1 MLGLAQRFNIVSHS
15 FRTTWLSFSLGIGF
29 HHLWCAFQ
37 KTDGLGKTSQD
48 PQALQPPK
56 AQDYRGLCKDQKPLI
71 ILILG
76 APGVGK
82 GTQSAYLA
90 STFGLTH
97 LSYGD
102 LMRQLSD
109 DRASVVSTLP
119 LKEGSKSPSVPDD
132 LGALLVWKEIEQG
145 MRNDNKMAWLVDGF
159 PRNHRQVTKWM
170 EQAASVQPVIYLFA
184 PMSVSASRISGRASG
199 SGRPE
204 DGDQDVTLDRL
215 LRHRKES
222 EPMLAKLEDQGF
234 QVKRVNSDRGLAE
247 VQEELHTLVKGIAS
261 EYVRA
266 CMFKDV
272 EQRIEMIAQQSSHR
286 TLSDTRTG

>member
-1 MLGLAQRFNIVSHS
+1 MLSLGQRFNIVSHS
-15 FRTTWLSFSLGIGF
+15 AKTIWLSFSLGIGF
-29 HHLWCAFQ
+29 HHLWCALQ
-37 KTDGLGKTSQD
+37 KPNRPRKTSQVL
-48 PQALQPPK
+48 APPK

-102 LMRQLSD
+102 LMRKLSD

-159 PRNHRQVTKWM
+159 PRNHRQVAKWM

-234 QVKRVNSDRGLAE
+234 QVKRINSDRGLAE
-247 VQEELHTLVKGIAS
+247 VQEELHTLVKVS
-261 EYVRA
+261 RLRA
-266 CMFKDV
+266 GTQA
-272 EQRIEMIAQQSSHR
+272 EGAPY
-286 TLSDTRTG
+286 